1 MKKFAAWNSGQN
13 PQPLDAAIHTREAQQ
28 RGQAVPHGADEQ
40 RRQQVAEHTAQCEGN
55 CAHAEA
61 GGDSTHKPKQQHVGQ
76 RKQCGQALKLR
87 NAHGRGEQGGQAVVP
102 QHLNQMRQAGR
113 RRDQHRHARTDRKL
127 GPHRALAAERCRA
140 KDCLHAAAALH

>member
-1 MKKFAAWNSGQN
+1 MEQRPE
-13 PQPLDAAIHTREAQQ
+13 PQPLDAALHAREAQQ

-87 NAHGRGEQGGQAVVP
+87 NAHGRGKHRRQTVVP
-102 QHLNQMRQAGR
+102 QYLNEMWQAGSC
-113 RRDQHRHARTDRKL
+113 RDAHCYDSTN
-127 GPHRALAAERCRA
+127 
-140 KDCLHAAAALH
+140 